1 VWSLEY
7 CPRCGSGA
15 YSSLVIQREAKVGT
29 RKGREFQVRV
39 QDLAQVKV
47 LTVNGEKF
55 SFFHVLLA
63 GLRSSLCKK
72 EIVHRKCNAPFPK
85 KMKIQSVIISHYQVG
100 FPSEKKQ
107 TSWIHVWLVACPVT
121 VNHISVSSIAK
132 RKDNKLW
139 IQRYMP
145 FHSNKIVFGSM
156 NPLAL
161 F

>member
-7 CPRCGSGA
+7 CPRCGSAGKELGIL
-15 YSSLVIQREAKVGT
+15 SKVGT

-55 SFFHVLLA
+55 SLFHVLLA

-85 KMKIQSVIISHYQVG
+85 KN
-100 FPSEKKQ
+100 EN
-107 TSWIHVWLVACPVT
+107 PVSY
-121 VNHISVSSIAK
+121 H
-132 RKDNKLW
+132 
-139 IQRYMP
+139 
-145 FHSNKIVFGSM
+145 
-156 NPLAL
+156 
-161 F
+161 

>member
-1 VWSLEY
+1 VELGILSKMWI
-7 CPRCGSGA
+7 RCVFQPCNTEGGQGRNKERKRVSGQGPGLGS
-15 YSSLVIQREAKVGT
+15 V
-29 RKGREFQVRV
+29 
-39 QDLAQVKV
+39 
-47 LTVNGEKF
+47 GEKF
-55 SFFHVLLA
+55 SLFHVLLA